1 VMRCPTLRLLS
12 RSGKPIISIMGALC
26 GLGLL
31 VLGKLPNPAAALS
44 QPADQ
49 SSLWV
54 FAVGVSHYRNNMI
67 DLQFADNDAQT
78 LAAALDERGKGLF
91 KEIKIKVLVNDQ
103 VTRQSILEGMKSFFA
118 EAKADDTGVIAL
130 MGHGVIFNDVSYFL
144 PYPADSTNL
153 NAEGLPL
160 SDFEAAVRSVS
171 RKLRKV
177 VLMLDTCHADAFS
190 PRARGLNHSRPSHKA
205 ARGISLV
212 NEVSDKVPD
221 TFVLGSSQGDESS
234 WEDASYRLP
243 DEKVGHGAFTYALLR
258 GLEGEAPAY
267 GGKFYVEELSAY
279 VSHKTIEVTH
289 GRQTPT
295 LNSTHGANF
304 PIARAVEPPSPA
316 DAQQA
321 AALAKE
327 GEQARQS
334 GQLALAKTALT
345 RAAKLDPKNQVASV
359 LNDEVSSDMNYRNSP
374 DEQHDIV
381 MAAAKLLK
389 SSGYK
394 GPGDSWAPR
403 PMVVAFLDFVT
414 VGGEPEHAGL
424 HDALVARISQSLQG
438 TKRVHVVDRHLIA
451 AVLQEQKL
459 SMTDLS
465 NPATRLRV
473 GQILVSRLIGTGDV
487 ASIGKEKYSVD
498 LQMIDTETTELKVN
512 LSESLDG
519 SGRILAV
526 ADKSASDILD
536 QLERDYPLKG
546 KIVSVE
552 GDRIVINLGSSA
564 GATIGMRVN
573 AVVEKPI
580 TADGQVIAT
589 ELVKVGSIEITE
601 VQENGSFAKAL
612 DHTSAL
618 SKGTKVIE
626 VARPAAAAPPAGKPA
641 PAGAAPT
648 R

>member
-1 VMRCPTLRLLS
+1 MRCPALRLL
-12 RSGKPIISIMGALC
+12 RSSKLIIWMMAALC
-26 GLGLL
+26 GIGLL
-31 VLGKLPNPAAALS
+31 VLSTPPMPAATLN
-44 QPADQ
+44 QPAGQ
-49 SSLWV
+49 GALWV
-54 FAVGVSHYRNNMI
+54 FAVGVSHYRNSMI

-118 EAKADDTGVIAL
+118 AAKADDTGVIAL
-130 MGHGVIFNDVSYFL
+130 MGHGVIFDGVSYFL
-144 PYPADSTNL
+144 PYPADATNI
-153 NAEGLPL
+153 NSEGLPV

-171 RKLRKV
+171 LKVQKV
-177 VLMLDTCHADAFS
+177 VLMLDTCHAEAFS
-190 PRARGLNHSRPSHKA
+190 PRARGLNRLTPSNEA

-212 NEVSDKVPD
+212 TEVSDKVPE

-243 DEKVGHGAFTYALLR
+243 DEKEGHGAFTYALLR
-258 GLEGEAPAY
+258 GLDGEAPAY
-267 GGKFYVEELSAY
+267 NGIFYVEELSAY
-279 VSHKTIEVTH
+279 VSHKTVEVTH

-295 LNSTHGANF
+295 LNSTHGTNF
-304 PIARAVEPPSPA
+304 AIARAVSPPPPA
-316 DAQQA
+316 DGQQA
-321 AALAKE
+321 AALVKA

-334 GQLALAKTALT
+334 GQMAQAKTALT
-345 RAAKLDPKNQVASV
+345 RAAQLDPKNQVASV
-359 LNDEVSSDMNYRNSP
+359 LNDEVSADMTYQSSP
-374 DEQHDIV
+374 DEQRDNV
-381 MAAAKLLK
+381 LAAAKLLK

-394 GPGDSWAPR
+394 GPADPWAPR

-438 TKRVHVVDRHLIA
+438 TKRVRVVDRHLIA

-465 NPATRLRV
+465 NPATRLRL

-487 ASIGKEKYSVD
+487 ASIGKDNYLVD

-512 LSESLDG
+512 LSERLDG
-519 SGRILAV
+519 SDKILAV

-546 KIVSVE
+546 EVVAVD
-552 GDRIVINLGSSA
+552 GDQAVVNLGSRA
-564 GATIGMRVN
+564 GGTTGMRMN

-580 TADGQVIAT
+580 TADGQVIAIK
-589 ELVKVGSIEITE
+589 LVKIGSIEITE
-601 VQENGSFAKAL
+601 VQENGSFAKVL
-612 DHTSAL
+612 DHAGAL
-618 SKGTKVIE
+618 TKGTKVIE
-626 VARPAAAAPPAGKPA
+626 AASPAAAASSGKPV
-641 PAGAAPT
+641 PAGAASST

>member
-1 VMRCPTLRLLS
+1 M
-12 RSGKPIISIMGALC
+12 
-26 GLGLL
+26 
-31 VLGKLPNPAAALS
+31 PAAALS
-44 QPADQ
+44 QPAGQ
-49 SSLWV
+49 GTLLV
-54 FAVGVSHYRNNMI
+54 FAVGVSHYHNSMI

-78 LAAALDERGKGLF
+78 LAAALDDRGKGLF
-91 KEIKIKVLVNDQ
+91 KEVKIKVLVNDQ
-103 VTRQSILEGMKSFFA
+103 VTRQSILEGIKSFFA
-118 EAKADDTGVIAL
+118 EAKPDDTGVIAL
-130 MGHGVIFNDVSYFL
+130 MGHGVILNDVSYFL

-153 NAEGLPL
+153 NSEGLPV

-171 RKLRKV
+171 LKLQKL
-177 VLMLDTCHADAFS
+177 VLMLDTCHADALS
-190 PRARGLNHSRPSHKA
+190 PRARGLNRSRPSHKA

-221 TFVLGSSQGDESS
+221 TFVFGSSQGDESS

-258 GLEGEAPAY
+258 GLEGEAPTY
-267 GGKFYVEELSAY
+267 GGNFYVEELSAY
-279 VSHKTIEVTH
+279 VSHKTVEVTR

-304 PIARAVEPPSPA
+304 PIARALDPPSPA
-316 DAQQA
+316 DVQQA
-321 AALAKE
+321 AALVKD

-334 GQLALAKTALT
+334 GQLAQAKTALT
-345 RAAKLDPKNQVASV
+345 RAAKADPNNQVASV

-374 DEQHDIV
+374 DEQRDIV
-381 MAAAKLLK
+381 MAAAELLK

-394 GPGDSWAPR
+394 NPDAWAPR
-403 PMVVAFLDFVT
+403 PMVLAFLDFAT

-438 TKRVHVVDRHLIA
+438 TKRVQVVDRHLIA

-465 NPATRLRV
+465 NPATRLRI

-487 ASIGKEKYSVD
+487 ASIGKDKYAVD

-519 SGRILAV
+519 SDKILAV

-546 KIVSVE
+546 KIVAVE
-552 GDRIVINLGSSA
+552 GDRVVVNLGSSA
-564 GATIGMRVN
+564 GATVGTRMN
-573 AVVEKPI
+573 AVSEKPI

-589 ELVKVGSIEITE
+589 ELVKIGSIEITH
-601 VQENGSFAKAL
+601 VQENGSFAKVL
-612 DHTSAL
+612 DHAGAL

-626 VARPAAAAPPAGKPA
+626 VARAAAVAPGLGKPA
-641 PAGAAPT
+641 PGGAAPT